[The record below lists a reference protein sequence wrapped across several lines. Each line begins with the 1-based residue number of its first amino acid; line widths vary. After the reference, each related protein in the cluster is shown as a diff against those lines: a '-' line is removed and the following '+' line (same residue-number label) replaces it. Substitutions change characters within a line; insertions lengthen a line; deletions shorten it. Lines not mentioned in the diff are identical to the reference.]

1 MITGVI
7 FKRVG
12 LGRPYPDHG
21 LTSRTWADLPPR
33 QVRLDELV
41 TTKDTLQLATLLVAA
56 RPGAPELPT
65 GRPVDLLDAP
75 CLDISSRE
83 LRARAARGRSLRY
96 LVPDAVWRYI
106 ERRGLYRAEADPS
119 PAT

>member
-41 TTKDTLQLATLLVAA
+41 TTL
-56 RPGAPELPT
+56 
-65 GRPVDLLDAP
+65 
-75 CLDISSRE
+75 
-83 LRARAARGRSLRY
+83 SL
-96 LVPDAVWRYI
+96 I
-106 ERRGLYRAEADPS
+106 HI
-119 PAT
+119 